1 MSLETTIRI
10 AYISGGFPLW
20 ALYVANEKGFFKN
33 AGFTCEFTQSA
44 TSNAQMIGLQQGQYD
59 IGLQLPD
66 HIVRSTAN
74 GHAMRIIAAQSH
86 PPDVGLSVDHGI
98 QNLAQLR
105 NQRIAVDGANTGYSI
120 LLKKLL
126 LSAGL
131 TLQDYELIEVGGT
144 KERLDYMKSGQV
156 TACLLNPPFDQELI
170 QLGYTKLTSTAQAFP
185 EYPGPVVAAMD
196 SWINQNRSTAL
207 DFQKAWQESWE
218 WLIDPL
224 NTVPALEIAIQHLNA
239 TEISAQNTLKNIQT
253 KGVPGMSLKGITQVI
268 DMVLASQ
275 DQRPKPE
282 ELLFSR

>member
-1 MSLETTIRI
+1 MSLKTTIRI

-33 AGFTCEFTQSA
+33 TGFTCEFTQSA

-66 HIVRSTAN
+66 HIVRATAN
-74 GHAMRIIAAQSH
+74 GHPMRIIAAQSH
-86 PPDVGLSVDHGI
+86 PPDVGLIVDHGI

-144 KERLDYMKSGQV
+144 K
-156 TACLLNPPFDQELI
+156 
-170 QLGYTKLTSTAQAFP
+170 
-185 EYPGPVVAAMD
+185 
-196 SWINQNRSTAL
+196 
-207 DFQKAWQESWE
+207 
-218 WLIDPL
+218 
-224 NTVPALEIAIQHLNA
+224 
-239 TEISAQNTLKNIQT
+239 
-253 KGVPGMSLKGITQVI
+253 
-268 DMVLASQ
+268 
-275 DQRPKPE
+275 
-282 ELLFSR
+282 